1 MRAGST
7 PSGTRLLL
15 KNEATGGEYRNQTGP
30 TKAAGILAL
39 RRPHVIPWARSSA
52 GRARESH
59 SRGQG
64 FESPRVHSC
73 HLSRHRRRGRM
84 LQNIVDRPPAV
95 ERLAAPAWRH
105 GLERR
110 HPELAHEGDRI
121 EIEAG
126 LSDQLTVDF
135 EDGSHRQLNIFV
147 RRREAELRA
156 DVLSLENEL
165 EHADSGL

>member
-73 HLSRHRRRGRM
+73 HVTSHDIADVDAFASKHRRQATCRGAASSSG
-84 LQNIVDRPPAV
+84 VTPRP
-95 ERLAAPAWRH
+95 
-105 GLERR
+105 
-110 HPELAHEGDRI
+110 
-121 EIEAG
+121 
-126 LSDQLTVDF
+126 
-135 EDGSHRQLNIFV
+135 
-147 RRREAELRA
+147 REATSRA
-156 DVLSLENEL
+156 G
-165 EHADSGL
+165 A

>member
-73 HLSRHRRRGRM
+73 PVSGHTGHLLQDIVHR
-84 LQNIVDRPPAV
+84 PASAQ
-95 ERLAAPAWRH
+95 RLVVACWVKGESAD
-105 GLERR
+105 
-110 HPELAHEGDRI
+110 ELSVGADDAHVG
-121 EIEAG
+121 AG
-126 LSDQLTVDF
+126 
-135 EDGSHRQLNIFV
+135 
-147 RRREAELRA
+147 
-156 DVLSLENEL
+156 
-165 EHADSGL
+165 

>member
-64 FESPRVHSC
+64 FESPRVHQMISWLSPPPTSLRTPLSQQLEPL
-73 HLSRHRRRGRM
+73 HL
-84 LQNIVDRPPAV
+84 AV
-95 ERLAAPAWRH
+95 
-105 GLERR
+105 G
-110 HPELAHEGDRI
+110 
-121 EIEAG
+121 
-126 LSDQLTVDF
+126 
-135 EDGSHRQLNIFV
+135 FV
-147 RRREAELRA
+147 SAENNCL
-156 DVLSLENEL
+156 
-165 EHADSGL
+165 H

>member
-73 HLSRHRRRGRM
+73 HLSRPRRRGRLASKHRRQATCRGAASSSSALLHAVKM
-84 LQNIVDRPPAV
+84 GLIVALASMDLTTWEPRSAGAV
-95 ERLAAPAWRH
+95 SKVLRSPGPL
-105 GLERR
+105 
-110 HPELAHEGDRI
+110 PEPY
-121 EIEAG
+121 
-126 LSDQLTVDF
+126 SSLTR
-135 EDGSHRQLNIFV
+135 GSC
-147 RRREAELRA
+147 RRRA
-156 DVLSLENEL
+156 
-165 EHADSGL
+165 G